1 MNILYEGSVKTVYQD
16 SENSSVN
23 YFAFSDDYS
32 IFDWGK
38 MPDSIA
44 NKGKALSILGGTF
57 FNQLSK
63 PEVWRSL
70 ATHKSLQRFDPQF
83 LSHLFTGS
91 TYQKLCDSGLHH
103 HFLGWTDTDGSPLT
117 ENQLNGLSHAPLM
130 KLLAV
135 EVVRPRSFSLDQY
148 TLYDYDLTTSSPFLI
163 PLEVVFRFGMPQ
175 GSSLNKRLDSNP
187 HYYAELGLSAPPA
200 ASTFFERPVI
210 EFFTK
215 LEPKDRFLSVQE
227 AFLIS
232 GLTEEQFAILYD
244 TAMLAALWLY
254 AAFAATGI
262 ELWDGKFEF
271 AWSTDGLMMVDSI
284 GPDEVRL
291 IYRDVHLSKE
301 AIRQFYRGTPWEI
314 ACRKAKLESGSDWK
328 KVCSEQPLPLEFSQK
343 RVVNNLYG
351 TILNHYLNSSI
362 IPTQMFLDEVV
373 VTLQEKQPIGANS

>member
-1 MNILYEGSVKTVYQD
+1 VEVLYEGSVKTVYQD
-16 SENSSVN
+16 SENPSVN
-23 YFAFSDDYS
+23 YFSFSDDYS

-38 MPDSIA
+38 MPDAIA

-57 FNQLSK
+57 FHQLAK
-63 PEVWRSL
+63 PEGWRSL
-70 ATHKSLQRFDPQF
+70 ATDKSLARFDQRFF
-83 LSHLFTGS
+83 SGS
-91 TYQKLCDSGLHH
+91 TYQTLCESGLHH
-103 HFLGWTDTDGSPLT
+103 HFLGWTDTDGSALT
-117 ENQLNGLSHAPLM
+117 ENQLNGLLHAPLM
-130 KLLAV
+130 KVLAV
-135 EVVRPRSFSLDQY
+135 EVVRPRTFLVDQQ
-148 TLYDYDLTTSSPFLI
+148 TLFDYDVNFSNPFLI

-175 GSSLNKRLDSNP
+175 GSSLNKRLDSDP
-187 HYYAELGLSAPPA
+187 HYYAELGLSEPPV

-215 LEPKDRFLSVQE
+215 LEPKDRFLPVQE
-227 AFLIS
+227 AFLMS
-232 GLTEEQFAILYD
+232 GLTQEQFVVLYD
-244 TAMLAALWLY
+244 TALLCALWLY
-254 AAFAATGI
+254 AAFAAKGI

-271 AWSTDGLMMVDSI
+271 AWTAEGLMMVDSI

-314 ACRKAKLESGSDWK
+314 ACQKAKQESGADWK
-328 KVCSEQPLPLEFSQK
+328 KICPEQPLPLEFSQK

-373 VTLQEKQPIGANS
+373 VTLQEKQLIGA